1 MQIAEQIIANRPYD
15 SFNSFYKI
23 NSFQGSLV
31 TPSKFIQLIKAGCF
45 DCFNTNR
52 IAVMKRYFV
61 LSNQKPDKLTMQN
74 MSSIKSVMK
83 LPKEVFG
90 GYNFYKYITQK
101 QFYFGPH
108 PKFKSKKLYWLDNK
122 ALRFFN
128 KNCTEAINGTDYWEE
143 DDKIVVVDKSIEKIL
158 KPKLDNVKDY
168 INTSKFIDEY
178 YKASLRAKYNEALPN
193 QDPNHWSMET
203 VSYYSGEH
211 EMHNIDYD
219 RYNLTHFADI
229 PAEPEFVERTS
240 RGRTWKQFDLYAI
253 CGTVVAKNDNNHY
266 FSLLTPDNEVV
277 NCKLH
282 RGAYAAY
289 KAQYSEVVDGKK
301 TVLEKP
307 WLSRGTM
314 LIVSGYRRGEEFVC
328 KKYSNS
334 IYRHQLQKVLSIN
347 QNGNTIIQSERLGG
361 EE

>member
-1 MQIAEQIIANRPYD
+1 
-15 SFNSFYKI
+15 
-23 NSFQGSLV
+23 
-31 TPSKFIQLIKAGCF
+31 
-45 DCFNTNR
+45 
-52 IAVMKRYFV
+52 
-61 LSNQKPDKLTMQN
+61 
-74 MSSIKSVMK
+74 
-83 LPKEVFG
+83 
-90 GYNFYKYITQK
+90 
-101 QFYFGPH
+101 
-108 PKFKSKKLYWLDNK
+108 
-122 ALRFFN
+122 
-128 KNCTEAINGTDYWEE
+128 
-143 DDKIVVVDKSIEKIL
+143 
-158 KPKLDNVKDY
+158 
-168 INTSKFIDEY
+168 
-178 YKASLRAKYNEALPN
+178 
-193 QDPNHWSMET
+193 MET

-289 KAQYSEVVDGKK
+289 KAQYSEVVDDKK